1 MKINRFFALA
11 VIALLVVGAMGAISL
26 KVFANNNPAPATQTS
41 VQAQDCPQDQAD
53 SAEVQ
58 AGGPDTDNIEEQCGD
73 QNAPDGQESANDA
86 DTDTTEVQ
94 EGDQNAPDTAEAQ
107 GGENAESADGQEAA
121 PSGTPAITAER
132 AQAAALAAHPGTV
145 IKTELD
151 DENGQL
157 IYSVELDGGVD
168 VKVDAM
174 TGAVLGT
181 ESGQD

>member
-26 KVFANNNPAPATQTS
+26 KVFANSNPAPATQTS

-53 SAEVQ
+53 GTEVQ
-58 AGGPDTDNIEEQCGD
+58 DGGPDTDNIEEQCGD
-73 QNAPDGQESANDA
+73 QNAPD
-86 DTDTTEVQ
+86 
-94 EGDQNAPDTAEAQ
+94 TAEAQ
-107 GGENAESADGQEAA
+107 GGEEAKSADGQEAA
-121 PSGTPAITAER
+121 PSGTPAITAEQ

-145 IKTELD
+145 VKTELD